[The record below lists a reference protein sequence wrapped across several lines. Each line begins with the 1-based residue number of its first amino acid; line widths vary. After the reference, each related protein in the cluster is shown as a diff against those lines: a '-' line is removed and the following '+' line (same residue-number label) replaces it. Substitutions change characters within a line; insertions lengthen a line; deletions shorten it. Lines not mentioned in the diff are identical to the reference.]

1 MNKLFAH
8 RGYNKGL
15 TTENSIASLEEAVK
29 NSFTAIEFDIWFF
42 NSHLVIKHDK
52 PKLQELSL
60 LPKLRQY
67 LKYGNI
73 LDYWCDFKN
82 INEKNARIVAKT
94 TKELV
99 SDCQILPAKIFFTPY
114 LPCNN
119 ISQHQEYRKIFAEI
133 RQEILLEPLPNKALE
148 NSNKRFSLVAVID
161 DMPNDTKEQ
170 SKIFDFINSENF
182 DYCSIDHRLI
192 NKELL
197 KNIEA
202 KKILAWTVNNF
213 NDLARIRA
221 LGVVNFTSDTISPEE
236 LNKELNKIKNAISP

>member
-42 NSHLVIKHDK
+42 KNHLVIKHDK
-52 PKLQELSL
+52 PKLQELSS
-60 LPKLRQY
+60 LPKLREY
-67 LKYGNI
+67 LKYSNI

-119 ISQHQEYRKIFAEI
+119 ISRHQEYRKIFAEI
-133 RQEILLEPLPNKALE
+133 RQEILLEPLSNTALE
-148 NSNKRFSLVAVID
+148 NGNKGFNLVAVID
-161 DMPNDTKEQ
+161 DMPNNSTEKG
-170 SKIFDFINSENF
+170 KIFDFINSENF
-182 DYCSIDHRLI
+182 DYFSINHRLI
-192 NKELL
+192 NQELL

-202 KKILAWTVNNF
+202 KKVLAWTVNSF
-213 NDLARIRA
+213 NDLARIKA
-221 LGVVNFTSDTISPEE
+221 LGVENFTSDTICP
-236 LNKELNKIKNAISP
+236 KELAQNN